1 MILHQESKYT
11 LISFIVH
18 ESNWSQIYRLAW
30 KYEDDEIAVNC
41 FRPRAGRD
49 RPAQAIDHLN
59 FKQSPFFKP
68 LVRLASIKVCPGMYE
83 SWYFIQKCLFS
94 NFNASAAANN
104 YRQSRL
110 FQFTLTD
117 ANRKLLATS
126 NAVDDR
132 PPYQIR
138 FYCSQY
144 NGNTSN
150 LLVELPS
157 VCELKVNDT
166 VIQGSVRSTHI

>member
-1 MILHQESKYT
+1 MIDLHKLLSSLTSSRVHFWNHSSDWLVSKC
-11 LISFIVH
+11 
-18 ESNWSQIYRLAW
+18 A
-30 KYEDDEIAVNC
+30 
-41 FRPRAGRD
+41 
-49 RPAQAIDHLN
+49 
-59 FKQSPFFKP
+59 
-68 LVRLASIKVCPGMYE
+68 LVCTAFLSLTRSALPNHG
-83 SWYFIQKCLFS
+83 LL
-94 NFNASAAANN
+94 AAANN

-117 ANRKLLATS
+117 ENRQLLATS

-166 VIQGSVRSTHI
+166 VIQGSVRSIYYDQLASMYWSNCNRSCVVWKESLALSTPQISL